1 MKLLKKGAEADI
13 YQTRWQN
20 SKAILKIRK
29 IKNYRNPLL
38 DLKIRKQRTIK
49 ECQMI
54 SFVKSFGIHTPLVYF
69 VNLKT
74 TSIMMQEIPGT
85 PVHDLP
91 ESKIIELSKDIG
103 KLVGTLHKN
112 GVMHGD
118 FTTSNFILFKNTVFV
133 IDFGLSQNTI
143 KPEDHAVDLRLI
155 KEILNIGIDF
165 VLGHALYMK
174 AIHGGKAKN
183 DRIDS
188 LKIATLLRGGMFPM
202 AYVYPRADA
211 PHPGFDA
218 PENAHDAQT
227 RRTARPYPE
236 HQQPIQLA
244 RYR

>member
-13 YQTRWQN
+13 YQTKWQN

-29 IKNYRNPLL
+29 IKHYRNPLL

-54 SFVKSFGIHTPLVYF
+54 SFVKSFGIPTPLIYF

-91 ESKIIELSKDIG
+91 ESKIVELSKDIG

-118 FTTSNFILFKNTVFV
+118 LTTSNFILFKNTVFV

-143 KPEDHAVDLRLI
+143 KSEDHAVDLRLI
-155 KEILNIGIDF
+155 KEILNSA
-165 VLGHALYMK
+165 HAKIMLSSWK
-174 AIHGGKAKN
+174 NFLHGYKSIVGNAYYAKITKLVS
-183 DRIDS
+183 DIES
-188 LKIATLLRGGMFPM
+188 RG
-202 AYVYPRADA
+202 
-211 PHPGFDA
+211 
-218 PENAHDAQT
+218 
-227 RRTARPYPE
+227 
-236 HQQPIQLA
+236 
-244 RYR
+244 RYAEVV